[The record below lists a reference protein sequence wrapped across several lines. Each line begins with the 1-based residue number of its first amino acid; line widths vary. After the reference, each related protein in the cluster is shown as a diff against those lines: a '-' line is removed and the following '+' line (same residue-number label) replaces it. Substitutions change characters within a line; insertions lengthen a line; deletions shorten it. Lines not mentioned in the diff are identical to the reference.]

1 MLPKEG
7 SDMTEELQLKI
18 PTSVGGIE
26 VIANEPAPSNLP
38 PKNGV
43 KLYYK
48 KIRRLLLANDETTY
62 VCGLC
67 GEYTST
73 STFRVVAHM
82 SKHGRG
88 SGNGDKNMHKITPRV
103 APSPGDM
110 PPHLTFNIADLVRE
124 AVATTKL
131 DGETRSLDEVIADA
145 ERADAE
151 RADAQESASGAGLA
165 EGWTQAPDG
174 TLYVDDDSPSAGA
187 EDVAAV
193 LAYAKGPTDPIPV
206 EVNTNGHGPVDES
219 ADYEPPTD
227 RAPAVYAAIDEL
239 VADRDAWRTRAEE
252 WYELHEAAKRDAD
265 ALREVADGWRERAEK
280 AERDLVELRE
290 AVRTAQAPVKKE
302 STIPPAIVKRA
313 RSRLKLLGELTRT
326 ELRAMT
332 SLNTPQLG
340 ELTQILIAEGSAKM
354 TKSPNA
360 AGPHSNLLVWVGED

>member
-48 KIRRLLLANDETTY
+48 KIRKLLLANDETTF

-82 SKHGRG
+82 SKHSRG
-88 SGNGDKNMHKITPRV
+88 SGNGGKNMHKITQPGVRV
-103 APSPGDM
+103 PSPADM

-124 AVATTKL
+124 AVATTNL
-131 DGETRSLDEVIADA
+131 DGGTRSLDEVMADA

-151 RADAQESASGAGLA
+151 RADAQEIAATAGVDPAPYAVGYVEPEDRESG
-165 EGWTQAPDG
+165 D
-174 TLYVDDDSPSAGA
+174 VDPG
-187 EDVAAV
+187 VAAV
-193 LAYAKGPTDPIPV
+193 LAYAEGPTDPIPV
-206 EVNTNGHGPVDES
+206 EVNTNGHGPVGEDS
-219 ADYEPPTD
+219 LGAGPN
-227 RAPAVYAAIDEL
+227 AHAAIDSL
-239 VADRDAWRTRAEE
+239 VADRDLWRRRAQEAQE
-252 WYELHEAAKRDAD
+252 FHAAAKRDAD
-265 ALREVADGWRERAEK
+265 ALREVADGWRDRAEK
-280 AERDLVELRE
+280 AEADLVALRE
-290 AVRTAQAPVKKE
+290 AVRTAQAPVVKE
-302 STIPPAIVKRA
+302 STIPPAILKRA

-340 ELTQILIAEGSAKM
+340 ELTQILVDEGSAKL

-360 AGPHSNLLVWVGED
+360 SGPHSNLLVWVGGD